1 MSNNEQPQNLNKS
14 LTKEYKVSEN
24 LTAQSMGSG
33 DMPVLATPAM
43 VTMMENTAML
53 LAQSLLTE
61 GDTTVGSMINTTHLK
76 PSAVDATIVVTAT
89 LTNQE
94 GRKLD
99 FKIEAVDASNGN
111 TLIGQATHT
120 RFVVGRERFLSK
132 LYGQK

>member
-14 LTKEYKVSEN
+14 LTKEFKVSEN

-43 VTMMENTAML
+43 VAMMENTAML
-53 LAQSLLTE
+53 LAQSLLAE

>member
-43 VTMMENTAML
+43 VAMMENTAML
-53 LAQSLLTE
+53 LAQSLLAE

-89 LTNQE
+89 LTSQE

-111 TLIGQATHT
+111 IVIGQATHT

>member
-43 VTMMENTAML
+43 VAMMENTAML

-89 LTNQE
+89 LTSQE

-99 FKIEAVDASNGN
+99 FEIETVDASNGN

>member
-1 MSNNEQPQNLNKS
+1 MNIGLTHTSTLEVTDEKTAVS
-14 LTKEYKVSEN
+14 L
-24 LTAQSMGSG
+24 GSG

-43 VTMMENTAML
+43 VAMMENTAML

-89 LTNQE
+89 LTSQE

-99 FKIEAVDASNGN
+99 FEIETVDASNGN
-111 TLIGQATHT
+111 IVIGQATHT

>member
-14 LTKEYKVSEN
+14 LTKEFKVSEN

-43 VTMMENTAML
+43 VAMMENTAML

-76 PSAVDATIVVTAT
+76 PSAVDATIVITAT
-89 LTNQE
+89 LTSQE

>member
-1 MSNNEQPQNLNKS
+1 MNKS
-14 LTKEYKVSEN
+14 LTKEFKVSEN

-43 VTMMENTAML
+43 VAMMENTAML

-89 LTNQE
+89 LTSQE
-94 GRKLD
+94 GR
-99 FKIEAVDASNGN
+99 
-111 TLIGQATHT
+111 
-120 RFVVGRERFLSK
+120 
-132 LYGQK
+132 

>member
-89 LTNQE
+89 LTSQE